1 MNVRSITSFDSELVA
16 KVIQMSIEL
25 FRQQERFTLYRFSF
39 FCLFILSKSLMKIH
53 CMNDINSW
61 YKRKMGK
68 ILQNNWSNF
77 PMYEIYCLI
86 HSLIKMF
93 HILLIHSFLFK
104 SNFLCEIQL
113 KPLLLIFKTWRNRD
127 SNTQFSSVTV
137 VIWCLRIYQTQGIQS
152 LCFYVKNNV
161 FWLNVMGERL
171 FLLLEYIIQESIII
185 EKTYNSF
192 AFKTWVIRP
201 FLNLNI
207 E

>member
-1 MNVRSITSFDSELVA
+1 
-16 KVIQMSIEL
+16 
-25 FRQQERFTLYRFSF
+25 
-39 FCLFILSKSLMKIH
+39 
-53 CMNDINSW
+53 MNDIKSW
-61 YKRKMGK
+61 YERKTGK
-68 ILQNNWSNF
+68 ILQNIWSNF
-77 PMYEIYCLI
+77 PMYEIYCFI
-86 HSLIKMF
+86 HSLIKTF
-93 HILLIHSFLFK
+93 HILLIHYFLFK
-104 SNFLCEIQL
+104 NNFLCEIQL

>member
-1 MNVRSITSFDSELVA
+1 MKERRA
-16 KVIQMSIEL
+16 KYLKYLKQ
-25 FRQQERFTLYRFSF
+25 
-39 FCLFILSKSLMKIH
+39 
-53 CMNDINSW
+53 
-61 YKRKMGK
+61 
-68 ILQNNWSNF
+68 F
-77 PMYEIYCLI
+77 PMNIYCLI
-86 HSLIKMF
+86 HSLIKTF
-93 HILLIHSFLFK
+93 QLLIHYFLFK
-104 SNFLCEIQL
+104 S
-113 KPLLLIFKTWRNRD
+113 IFIVWNSIKTVVVDLETWRNRD
-127 SNTQFSSVTV
+127 SNTQYSSVTV

-152 LCFYVKNNV
+152 FCFYVNNNV

>member
-1 MNVRSITSFDSELVA
+1 
-16 KVIQMSIEL
+16 
-25 FRQQERFTLYRFSF
+25 
-39 FCLFILSKSLMKIH
+39 
-53 CMNDINSW
+53 MNDIKSW
-61 YKRKMGK
+61 YERTTGK
-68 ILQNNWSNF
+68 ILQNIWSNF
-77 PMYEIYCLI
+77 PMNFDIVITMMSLYEIYCLI
-86 HSLIKMF
+86 HSLIKTF
-93 HILLIHSFLFK
+93 HILLIHYFLFK

-152 LCFYVKNNV
+152 FCFYVKNNV

-185 EKTYNSF
+185 KKTYNSF
-192 AFKTWVIRP
+192 AFKNWVIRP

>member
-1 MNVRSITSFDSELVA
+1 MKQFSDVFRYNHMKYILLNTQSHKKVSYTIDSF
-16 KVIQMSIEL
+16 
-25 FRQQERFTLYRFSF
+25 FSF
-39 FCLFILSKSLMKIH
+39 
-53 CMNDINSW
+53 
-61 YKRKMGK
+61 
-68 ILQNNWSNF
+68 Q
-77 PMYEIYCLI
+77 EQ
-86 HSLIKMF
+86 
-93 HILLIHSFLFK
+93 
-104 SNFLCEIQL
+104 FLCEIQL